1 MEEKPSGDTSPATT
15 RVRANPGTAT
25 LNVEGEVFDN
35 VSICQRAYEPVAN
48 VYAIAL
54 PHLIEYL
61 LFGYD
66 SIRVD
71 GAAVGEDEVRQER
84 WRVIHRILLMVL
96 KVFVGRLPTQIDI
109 DFDVE
114 GVVCEKAIGSAPAL
128 HLHV

>member
-1 MEEKPSGDTSPATT
+1 VEDQ
-15 RVRANPGTAT
+15 T

-114 GVVCEKAIGSAPAL
+114 GVVCEVYLAYNRYVDAIYADCSCIVFGC
-128 HLHV
+128 HW